1 MAPGAKQT
9 VEIQLRNDTDEDIT
23 IENTVNS
30 ATTNL
35 NGVVEYG
42 QNGIKPDKTL
52 RFNLKRLCGSTE
64 RNHLAEAFP
73 KDLPLTITMPK
84 DSFDGVMAG
93 GITLKEKKERNHDFC
108 GSIKRVSY

>member
-1 MAPGAKQT
+1 MVPGAKQT

-52 RFNLKRLCGSTE
+52 RFNLKIMWKHRKKSSCRSI
-64 RNHLAEAFP
+64 P
-73 KDLPLTITMPK
+73 KDL
-84 DSFDGVMAG
+84 
-93 GITLKEKKERNHDFC
+93 
-108 GSIKRVSY
+108 

>member
-52 RFNLKRLCGSTE
+52 RLNLKDYVEAPKEIILRFAF
-64 RNHLAEAFP
+64 RNFYCCSV
-73 KDLPLTITMPK
+73 I
-84 DSFDGVMAG
+84 S
-93 GITLKEKKERNHDFC
+93 
-108 GSIKRVSY
+108 S

>member
-42 QNGIKPDKTL
+42 KTGS
-52 RFNLKRLCGSTE
+52 NLTKLY
-64 RNHLAEAFP
+64 A
-73 KDLPLTITMPK
+73 LT
-84 DSFDGVMAG
+84 
-93 GITLKEKKERNHDFC
+93 
-108 GSIKRVSY
+108 